1 MEDKMT
7 QNHILMG
14 DFSIEKYQ
22 GIRYDSIIKYYD
34 VEAHMKKQYED
45 LMLKICIMQEDIV
58 RTSVVDDPFD
68 DDYQDSNIQ
77 FNQ

>member
-1 MEDKMT
+1 
-7 QNHILMG
+7 
-14 DFSIEKYQ
+14 
-22 GIRYDSIIKYYD
+22 
-34 VEAHMKKQYED
+34 MKKQYED